1 MPSTNRIRTRFA
13 PSPTGFLHIG
23 GLRTALYAF
32 LFAKQHGGDFLLRI
46 EDTDQS
52 RKVEGAVENLITSLE
67 RFDIIPDEGPRLS
80 EDGVVYETGEYGPY
94 HQSHRLE
101 IYREHAQQLLDA
113 GHAYYSFATSE
124 DLDAI
129 RKRLDKEHR
138 PLKRADLNENY
149 SNEEVQAKI
158 AAGEPYVIRLAIPS
172 EGNVILHDAVRG
184 DVTFNYAQ
192 VDDQV
197 LMKSDG
203 FPTYHLAAVVDD
215 HLMEISHVIRGEEW
229 LSSSPKHLFL
239 YEAFGWEPPVF
250 AHIPLILNPD
260 KTKLS
265 KRQGDVAVENY
276 LEQGYM
282 PQALVNFVALLGW
295 NPGEGSTEEFFTLD
309 DLIKQFSLERVNKAG
324 AVFDREKLD
333 WMNGKYLREKI
344 GIEAFLNLIVEQLSQ
359 FLQQHRCGA
368 QYLEDPE
375 RLRYFAHL
383 IRERVTRLDQVS
395 EWFAENTWIDEPAT
409 YESSKLVWKKS
420 TPEQTADILAAL
432 LSFIQSLPETDF
444 NAVDKLESVI
454 KAWIA
459 ENGYGVGD
467 VLWPM
472 RVALTGLDRS
482 PNPFEIAY
490 LIKQEPTVQRIQAA
504 VNALA
509 A

>member
-1 MPSTNRIRTRFA
+1 MSSTNRIRTRFA

-32 LFAKQHGGDFLLRI
+32 LFAKKHKGDFLLRI

-67 RFDIIPDEGPRLS
+67 RFDIIPDEGPRLTH
-80 EDGVVYETGEYGPY
+80 DGTLHEVGEYGPY
-94 HQSHRLE
+94 QQSHRLE
-101 IYREHAQQLLDA
+101 IYHAHAQQLIEQ
-113 GHAYYSFATSE
+113 GFAYYSFATAE
-124 DLDAI
+124 QLDEI

-138 PLKRADLNENY
+138 PLKRADLNEQY
-149 SNEEVQAKI
+149 TNEEIQAKI
-158 AAGEPYVIRLAIPS
+158 TAGEPYVIRLAIPS
-172 EGNVILHDAVRG
+172 QGTVTLNDAVRG
-184 DVTFNYAQ
+184 EVTFQYAL

-229 LSSSPKHLFL
+229 LSSTPKHLFW
-239 YEAFGWEPPVF
+239 YEAFGWQPPVF

-260 KTKLS
+260 KSKLS
-265 KRQGDVAVENY
+265 KRQGDVAVESY

-309 DLIKQFSLERVNKAG
+309 ELIERFSLERVNKAG

-344 GIEAFLNLIVEQLSQ
+344 DIEAFLNLIIEPLSN
-359 FLQQHRCGA
+359 FLTQHRCGG

-383 IRERVTRLDQVS
+383 IRERITRLDQVT
-395 EWFAENTWIDEPAT
+395 EWFTENTWIDEPAT
-409 YESSKLVWKKS
+409 YDSTMLVWKKS
-420 TPEQTADILAAL
+420 TPEQTAVILTEL
-432 LSFIQSLPETDF
+432 LAFLQSLTDDDF
-444 NAVDKLESVI
+444 NSVEHLESVI
-454 KAWIA
+454 KGWITKH
-459 ENGYGVGD
+459 EYGVGD

-472 RVALTGLDRS
+472 RVALTGLERS

-490 LIKQEPTVQRIQAA
+490 LVGSEETVRRVQAA
-504 VNALA
+504 VNALT
-509 A
+509 